1 MRIEI
6 PSNTSYRGRNSR
18 ANLPVLAIFLLLSLG
33 VGAVGAVLSPGFSAA
48 AAQWYA
54 SLAKPDWLVPTRW
67 FGPVWVVLYVL
78 MSVAAWTVWR
88 ERYHRSRKTAIFAYL
103 LQLMLNGVWPLLFF
117 GLRNL
122 DAALFDIVALLIAL
136 GWTLREFAQVKAGA
150 AWLLAPYFLWVC
162 VATAM
167 NLSLWKLNP

>member
-6 PSNTSYRGRNSR
+6 PNRTSYGGRNSR
-18 ANLPVLAIFLLLSLG
+18 ANLPVLAVFLLLSFG
-33 VGAVGAVLSPGFSAA
+33 IGAVGAALSPGFSVS

-54 SLAKPDWLVPTRW
+54 SLAKPGWLPPNGL
-67 FGPVWVVLYVL
+67 FAPVWTVLYVL
-78 MSVAAWTVWR
+78 MSVAAWKIWR
-88 ERYHRSRKTAIFAYL
+88 ERYHRSRMTAISAYL
-103 LQLMLNGVWPLLFF
+103 VQLLLNGAWPLLFF

-122 DAALFDIVALLIAL
+122 DTALFDIVALLIAL
-136 GWTLREFAQVKAGA
+136 AWTLREFARIKASA

-162 VATAM
+162 IAAAM